1 MSRRVTFEVRS
12 FAIEAVLILGLTA
25 CATTSVRWPPSPAA
39 YPRTRPELTNFR
51 ETSRYA
57 DVRQFLDSL
66 RKLGAPLTFGS
77 IGKTSEGRDIPFVVA
92 SRPLVST
99 PSEAKRLGRPI
110 VYVQAN
116 IHAGEVEGK
125 EALLELLRDLT
136 FSSKPNA
143 LDSIVLIAVPI
154 YNADG
159 NERFAPQS
167 VNRTEQ
173 NGPEMVGTRAN
184 AQNLD
189 LNRDYV
195 KAEAPETRASL
206 AMFANWDPDVFVDL
220 HTTDGSFHGYALT
233 YSPSLSPAAVFGGV
247 YARDSLLPVLRER
260 MRTRD
265 GFQVFD
271 YGNFVSDGRG
281 LAGLVADT
289 TVPDGWETYDARP
302 RFGTNYYGIR
312 GRIAILSEAYSH
324 DSLQRRIA
332 STYAFVHEILS
343 LAAEK
348 GAAIR
353 SLTARADSQ
362 PMAWGRSP
370 DSLQMVAVRSEL
382 ISNPKVRGVIKE
394 DLEKTGDSSLTQ
406 PGVPRGERRTGRFR
420 TVPMPVYDRFTS
432 TLDRLPPAAY
442 VIGPED
448 TAVVALL
455 RLHGVRVDRSDSA
468 WTARGESFLIDSLIT
483 SSRPFQGHHEVRL
496 IGRWERGL
504 QTLPANSFIV
514 STAQPRGALIVYL
527 LEPESDDGFTTWNFF
542 DSRLKK
548 GGTYPVKRIFD
559 LRRGRGAAV
568 RRSSASSTQPL
579 QN

>member
-1 MSRRVTFEVRS
+1 MMLPVVAAAALTTALSGCAGT
-12 FAIEAVLILGLTA
+12 AVPGP
-25 CATTSVRWPPSPAA
+25 VGPAS
-39 YPRTRPELTNFR
+39 YPRTRPELTNYR

-57 DVRQFLDSL
+57 DVRQFLNSL
-66 RKLGAPLTFGS
+66 RKLRAPLVFGT
-77 IGKTSEGRDIPFVVA
+77 IGKTNEGREIPFVIA

-116 IHAGEVEGK
+116 IHAGEIEGK
-125 EALLELLRDLT
+125 EALLSLLRDLT
-136 FSSKPNA
+136 FSGKPNA

-167 VNRTEQ
+167 INRTEQ
-173 NGPEMVGTRAN
+173 NGPERVGIRAN

-206 AMFANWDPDVFVDL
+206 AMFNTWDPDVFVDL

-247 YARDSLLPVLRER
+247 YARDSLLPVLRSR
-260 MRTRD
+260 MRTRH
-265 GFQVFD
+265 GFEVFD

-281 LAGLVADT
+281 LVADT
-289 TVPDGWETYDARP
+289 TVPQGWETYDARP

-324 DSLQRRIA
+324 DTLERRIA
-332 STYAFVHEILS
+332 STYSFVDEILS
-343 LAAEK
+343 LVAEK

-362 PMAWGRSP
+362 PLSWGRSP

-382 ISNPKVRGVIKE
+382 VSSPPMLDVIRE
-394 DLEKTGDSSLTQ
+394 DLDKTGDSSLTQ
-406 PGVPRGERRTGRFR
+406 PGVPRGERRTGRYR
-420 TVPMPVYDRFTS
+420 TVRMPVYDRFTS
-432 TLDRLPPAAY
+432 TLDRMPPAAY
-442 VIGPED
+442 VIAPED
-448 TAVVALL
+448 TAVVTLL

-468 WTARGESFLIDSLIT
+468 WTARGESFVIDSIIT
-483 SSRPFQGHHEVRL
+483 NPRPFQGHHEVRL
-496 IGRWERGL
+496 KGRWERGL
-504 QTLPANSFIV
+504 QLLPPNSFIV
-514 STAQPRGALIVYL
+514 STAQPRGTLVVYL
-527 LEPESDDGFTTWNFF
+527 LEPESDDSFTTWNFF
-542 DSRLKK
+542 DGRIQK
-548 GGTYPVKRIFD
+548 GGRYPVKHIFD
-559 LRRGRGAAV
+559 LSRRGRGATV
-568 RRSSASSTQPL
+568 RRSSATSPQPI

>member
-1 MSRRVTFEVRS
+1 MRS
-12 FAIEAVLILGLTA
+12 LTA
-25 CATTSVRWPPSPAA
+25 AAALITGLSACTTAVPGPLGPAS
-39 YPRTRPELTNFR
+39 YPRTRPELTNYR
-51 ETSRYA
+51 ETSRYS
-57 DVRQFLDSL
+57 DVRNFLDSL
-66 RKLGAPLTFGS
+66 RKLGAPVVLGS
-77 IGKTSEGRDIPFVVA
+77 IGNTNEGREIPYVIA

-99 PSEAKRLGRPI
+99 PSAAKQLGRPI

-125 EALLELLRDLT
+125 DALLALLRDLT

-173 NGPEMVGTRAN
+173 NGPEMVGVRAN

-206 AMFANWDPDVFVDL
+206 AMFNTWDPDVFVDL

-247 YARDSLLPVLRER
+247 YARDSLLPVLRQR

-265 GFQVFD
+265 GFEVFD

-281 LAGLVADT
+281 LVADT
-289 TVPDGWETYDARP
+289 TVPEGWETYDSRP

-312 GRIAILSEAYSH
+312 GRIGILSEAYSH
-324 DSLQRRIA
+324 DTLERRIA
-332 STYAFVHEILS
+332 STYAFVNEALS
-343 LAAEK
+343 LVAEK

-353 SLTARADSQ
+353 ALSARADSQ
-362 PMAWGRSP
+362 PLAWGRAP
-370 DSLQMVAVRSEL
+370 DSVQMVAVRSEL
-382 ISNPKVRGVIKE
+382 VANPPKLDVIKE
-394 DLEKTGDSSLTQ
+394 DLVKTGDSSLTQ
-406 PGVPRGERRTGRFR
+406 PGVPRGERRTGRYR
-420 TVPMPVYDRFTS
+420 TIRMPVYDRFTS
-432 TLDRLPPAAY
+432 TLDRVPPAAY
-442 VIGPED
+442 VVAPED
-448 TAVVALL
+448 TAVVTLL
-455 RLHGVRVDRSDSA
+455 HLHGVRVDRSDSA
-468 WTARGESFLIDSLIT
+468 WTARGESFTIDSIAT
-483 SSRPFQGHHEVRL
+483 SPRPFQGHHEIRL
-496 IGRWERGL
+496 KGHWERGL
-504 QTLPANSFIV
+504 QSLPPNSFIV

-527 LEPESDDGFTTWNFF
+527 LEPESDDGFATWNFF
-542 DSRLKK
+542 DKQIRK
-548 GGTYPVKRIFD
+548 GGKYPVRRIFD
-559 LRRGRGAAV
+559 LRRGRGAA
-568 RRSSASSTQPL
+568 RRSSASSSQPL
-579 QN
+579 DN